1 MIFFGACCLVFF
13 SNNKESLIIVKDG
26 LFSLCV
32 MLSTLIV
39 SVSCSIVALTFA
51 LHTIFIF
58 TQLLARDRDRQT
70 EKERQA
76 TCFTRQQRQQQAKQP
91 TMALFLYVMFLVPRT
106 PREITYKKKE
116 RCHKLITIL
125 LLLLQPLNVVIVMVA
140 IGCIKRC
147 EKSTSCPLVVAA
159 NVVMSVI

>member
-70 EKERQA
+70 ETGDLFYASTAPAAGEAAHYGALPLCYVSCASDTKRNNLQKEREMPQIDNNTIAIAATFKRSNSNGSNRLYQA
-76 TCFTRQQRQQQAKQP
+76 
-91 TMALFLYVMFLVPRT
+91 V
-106 PREITYKKKE
+106 
-116 RCHKLITIL
+116 
-125 LLLLQPLNVVIVMVA
+125 
-140 IGCIKRC
+140 
-147 EKSTSCPLVVAA
+147 
-159 NVVMSVI
+159 